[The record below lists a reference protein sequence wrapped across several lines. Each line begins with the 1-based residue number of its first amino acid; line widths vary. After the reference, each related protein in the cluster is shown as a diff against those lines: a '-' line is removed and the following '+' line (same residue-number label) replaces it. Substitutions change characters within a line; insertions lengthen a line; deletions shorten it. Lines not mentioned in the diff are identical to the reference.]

1 MDGTQRFMQDNVFCH
16 WPILP
21 ARRWK
26 HACVHACVY
35 VCAHV
40 CACVRAYVC
49 ECVYE
54 FVNVCVCVCVWERE
68 RERILMCICVCLSTL
83 HNTIYFF
90 FWKTRYFPTLVY
102 WSRYFWLWCWVWW
115 TLAISAPNLI
125 SPLLNDF
132 VFFKLWCWVIS
143 LFWCMMETYTLRQ
156 LYQCHL
162 TKCIIK

>member
-1 MDGTQRFMQDNVFCH
+1 MRKKLFLFS
-16 WPILP
+16 ILTLSISP
-21 ARRWK
+21 FNSLSLPLPLSFSL
-26 HACVHACVY
+26 Y
-35 VCAHV
+35 
-40 CACVRAYVC
+40 
-49 ECVYE
+49 
-54 FVNVCVCVCVWERE
+54 VCVWERE